1 MGCPGMWEGNGMMGF
16 GMVAAM
22 GISLL
27 IGLGL
32 LALLVVGLIA
42 GIRWLTKGIG
52 TSGAEPPPDRA
63 LAILRERY
71 ARGEIN
77 RDEFERLRRD
87 VS

>member
-16 GMVAAM
+16 GMVTAM

-27 IGLGL
+27 IGLAF
-32 LALLVVGLIA
+32 LALLVVGLVA
-42 GIRWLTKGIG
+42 GIRWLTKGMG
-52 TSGAEPPPDRA
+52 TSGAEPQPDRA
-63 LAILRERY
+63 LAILRELY

-87 VS
+87 LS

>member
-1 MGCPGMWEGNGMMGF
+1 MDCSGMWGANGMMGF
-16 GMVAAM
+16 GMVTAM
-22 GISLL
+22 GISFL

-32 LALLVVGLIA
+32 LALLVVGLVA
-42 GIRWLTKGIG
+42 GIRWLTRSMGG
-52 TSGAEPPPDRA
+52 PGAEQQSDRA

-87 VS
+87 LT